1 MTRPEHVYHHP
12 FESRVEFAPVS
23 FGKDDLS
30 MQGGRDDAFV
40 WVSMARVGTEAS
52 NLAARKEG
60 TEGSTGLSSPKRYLW
75 DAEDAYESGWRPNSS
90 TIKGESPEW
99 ATLGPLKN
107 LIDEKGI
114 PCMGRARST
123 RTRKP
128 RAFPRSKRTTRAVH

>member
-1 MTRPEHVYHHP
+1 
-12 FESRVEFAPVS
+12 
-23 FGKDDLS
+23 

-90 TIKGESPEW
+90 TIRANRRNGRRSVPEES
-99 ATLGPLKN
+99 
-107 LIDEKGI
+107 D
-114 PCMGRARST
+114 R
-123 RTRKP
+123 
-128 RAFPRSKRTTRAVH
+128 